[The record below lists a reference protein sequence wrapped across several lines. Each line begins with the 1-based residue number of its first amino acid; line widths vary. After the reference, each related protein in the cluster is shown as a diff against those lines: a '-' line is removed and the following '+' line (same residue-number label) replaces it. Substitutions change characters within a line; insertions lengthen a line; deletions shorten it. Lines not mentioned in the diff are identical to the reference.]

1 MQNERFDKA
10 AEHTAF
16 CSLNPRSQE
25 FVKAKSL
32 LYRLTF
38 SQIQR
43 LITIVI
49 DLQMWGDEIQK
60 VWVDESG
67 RDECLQ
73 SLSHAYEEL
82 KNSPKTYPYKVTP
95 EKREVRFEYI
105 DKAGVGF
112 GTCPVASPKTRCC
125 GLLTLDVYEGCGF
138 DCSYC
143 SIQTFYGGALKSDKN
158 FADKLSRLQLSPDK
172 LYHIGT
178 GQSSDSLMLGNK
190 NGTLEALINFA
201 AKNPNVILE
210 FKSKSDNVSYLLKNK
225 LPRNIICTFSL
236 NPQAVIDSEE
246 HFTASLCG
254 RIKAAKSLSEN
265 GVLVGFHLHPMI
277 YFDGWLD
284 EYSRIADALVSDFSP
299 QSVALV
305 SLGTL
310 TFTKPVL
317 RQIRARAAQSKIL
330 QMPLHESCGK
340 YSYPLDI
347 KEQMFSGVYRAF
359 EKWHGKVFFY
369 LCMEDKSLWQKVF
382 GYEYESN
389 EAFEE
394 NMKKAYMKKITLFE
408 A

>member
-1 MQNERFDKA
+1 
-10 AEHTAF
+10 
-16 CSLNPRSQE
+16 
-25 FVKAKSL
+25 
-32 LYRLTF
+32 
-38 SQIQR
+38 
-43 LITIVI
+43 
-49 DLQMWGDEIQK
+49 
-60 VWVDESG
+60 
-67 RDECLQ
+67 
-73 SLSHAYEEL
+73 
-82 KNSPKTYPYKVTP
+82 
-95 EKREVRFEYI
+95 
-105 DKAGVGF
+105 
-112 GTCPVASPKTRCC
+112 
-125 GLLTLDVYEGCGF
+125 
-138 DCSYC
+138 
-143 SIQTFYGGALKSDKN
+143 
-158 FADKLSRLQLSPDK
+158 
-172 LYHIGT
+172 
-178 GQSSDSLMLGNK
+178 
-190 NGTLEALINFA
+190 
-201 AKNPNVILE
+201 
-210 FKSKSDNVSYLLKNK
+210 VSYLLKNK

-246 HFTASLCG
+246 HFTASLSE

-284 EYSRIADALVSDFSP
+284 EYSRIADALTGDFSP

-347 KEQMFSGVYRAF
+347 KEQMFGGVYRAF

-394 NMKKAYMKKITLFE
+394 NMKKAYIGKITLFKD
-408 A
+408 